1 VQPPTDFAIFIFLF
15 LVSFFLVIF
24 LTPLTISL
32 AKRIGAID
40 YPEERKIHRTAI
52 PRLGGLALAW
62 GIGLTLTLGY
72 FMNADIHAQ
81 LPGTVG
87 VFAGCLIILAIGVYD
102 DTRNAHPILKLA
114 AHFVAAG
121 TAVAL
126 GVRFHLASNPL
137 AMEMRDYFD
146 LGMLSVPLTL
156 LWIVGLTNA
165 MNLIDGL
172 DGLAAGIAMFA
183 SVALFLISIQQ
194 SAGLV
199 TYFYVAIAGS
209 TLAFLRFGRH
219 PARVFMGDCG
229 STFLGFLMSCLGV
242 LGTQKS
248 YTLAAMF
255 IPLIV
260 FGVPI
265 FDAIV
270 TLIRRYLSRGRVMGA
285 DRHHIHHQLLHV
297 GLNQRQAVI
306 ILYGISILLGIIGF
320 AFTVLLDEY
329 AAAILAIIGILG
341 GFLAKELNVFGT
353 TRPRLERAFGRQ
365 EFSHHHEKVET
376 AVGE

>member
-1 VQPPTDFAIFIFLF
+1 
-15 LVSFFLVIF
+15 
-24 LTPLTISL
+24 
-32 AKRIGAID
+32 
-40 YPEERKIHRTAI
+40 
-52 PRLGGLALAW
+52 
-62 GIGLTLTLGY
+62 
-72 FMNADIHAQ
+72 
-81 LPGTVG
+81 
-87 VFAGCLIILAIGVYD
+87 
-102 DTRNAHPILKLA
+102 
-114 AHFVAAG
+114 
-121 TAVAL
+121 
-126 GVRFHLASNPL
+126 
-137 AMEMRDYFD
+137 MEMRDYFD
-146 LGMLSVPLTL
+146 LGMLSIPLTL

-229 STFLGFLMSCLGV
+229 STFLGFLMACLGV

-265 FDAIV
+265 FDAVV
-270 TLIRRYLSRGRVMGA
+270 TLIRRYLARGKVMGP

-297 GLNQRQAVI
+297 GLNQRQAVM

-353 TRPRLERAFGRQ
+353 TRPRLERAFRRQ
-365 EFSHHHEKVET
+365 KFTPHPEKVET